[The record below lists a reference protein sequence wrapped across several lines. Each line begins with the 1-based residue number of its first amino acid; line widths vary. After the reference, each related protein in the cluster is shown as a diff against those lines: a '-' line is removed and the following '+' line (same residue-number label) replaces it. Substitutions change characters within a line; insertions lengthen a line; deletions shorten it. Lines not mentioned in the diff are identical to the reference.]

1 MPSFTHSHPVKK
13 NLFRLALRQEA
24 RLQAHL
30 RRQALRLALDQAY
43 AGFARRQ
50 PHWADS
56 LFDRYFLRRVAGPQI
71 ERALQQAG
79 CVPAPAELARAW
91 LAQLGPAAARLEY
104 RLPEVA
110 AAAADFL
117 TGLEDEL
124 SHYPNLPAAV
134 C

>member
-1 MPSFTHSHPVKK
+1 MLSPANDRGVKK

-30 RRQALRLALDQAY
+30 RRQALGLALDQAY

-50 PHWADS
+50 PRWADS
-56 LFDRYFLRRVAGPQI
+56 LFDRYFLRRVVGPLVEQ
-71 ERALQQAG
+71 ALQHAG
-79 CVPAPAELARAW
+79 CIPTPADLARAW
-91 LAQLGPAAARLEY
+91 LAQLGPAAARLEH
-104 RLPEVA
+104 RLPEVT

-117 TGLEDEL
+117 AGLEAEL
-124 SHYPNLPAAV
+124 DHYPNLPASV